1 MKIIFNSTSILNS
14 KERQETFP
22 EKTDI
27 GFLLKTPCDITFYQ
41 ENGIPKVKL
50 ESGYKRFVEPRP
62 PMDGFKTPYGY
73 SDNHFHWNINW
84 GPELPK
90 GYSALY
96 IPPLNNFS
104 LPFIT
109 TSGII
114 DNDKL
119 TTTGRLPFFIKKN
132 FEGTIKRGTEYINI
146 IPFKRE
152 DWEAEYNYDIRHI

>member
-1 MKIIFNSTSILNS
+1 M
-14 KERQETFP
+14 
-22 EKTDI
+22 
-27 GFLLKTPCDITFYQ
+27 
-41 ENGIPKVKL
+41 PKAKL
-50 ESGYKRFVEPRP
+50 EVGYKRFVEPRP
-62 PMDGFKTPYGY
+62 PMDGFKTPCGY

-96 IPPLNNFS
+96 IPPINNFS

-132 FEGTIKRGTEYINI
+132 FEGTIKKGTEYINI